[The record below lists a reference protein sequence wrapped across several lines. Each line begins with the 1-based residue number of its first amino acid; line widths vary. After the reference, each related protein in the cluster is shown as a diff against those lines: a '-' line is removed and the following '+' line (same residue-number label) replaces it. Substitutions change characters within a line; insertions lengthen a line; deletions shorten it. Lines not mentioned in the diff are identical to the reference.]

1 MQEDQ
6 KQQPQPVPAT
16 LLQPVVQSKT
26 VERTPLIDPELVK
39 DVIKPTTVLVPE
51 TEGKSKPTAVNLGPK
66 EYCWG
71 TGRRKSSV
79 ARVRIRPGTGKMIVN
94 DKDVANYFANPR
106 DRKDVHAPLVQTDS
120 VSRFDVWVNVH
131 GGGFTGQA
139 GAIRMGLSRALLQA
153 EPTTFDALRAS
164 GFLTRDARKV
174 ERKKYGKRGAR
185 RSYQFSKR

>member
-6 KQQPQPVPAT
+6 NQPQPEQNTPPPPVA
-16 LLQPVVQSKT
+16 QPVT
-26 VERTPLIDPELVK
+26 VEHTPLIDPELVK
-39 DVIKPTTVLVPE
+39 DVIKPTAVSVPE
-51 TEGKSKPTAVNLGPK
+51 TEGKSKPTVDNLGPK

-79 ARVRIRPGTGKMIVN
+79 ARVRIRPGTGQMKVN
-94 DKDVANYFANPR
+94 GKDVANYFANLR
-106 DRKDVHAPLVQTDS
+106 DRNDVHAPLVQTDS
-120 VSRFDVWVNVH
+120 AASYDVWVNVY
-131 GGGFTGQA
+131 GGGSTGQA
-139 GAIRMGLSRALLQA
+139 GAVVLGLARALVQA
-153 EPTTFDALRAS
+153 QPSNYDALRAS